1 MYMINNKY
9 YYLKKIKDKKK
20 NLDLL
25 LLADP
30 EEEAIDKYIDNCEVF
45 EFYHRDILIGQGA
58 VMELSSTVYEIKNFA
73 IYEKFHNCG
82 YGKILINLLCEKYL
96 ENFKNR
102 YIIVGTSEQGVGF
115 YKKCGFQFS
124 HIVKDFF
131 ITNYKQPIFENGIQ
145 CKDMFYLKFKEV
157 TMENF
162 AYYTPT
168 KVVFGKDEEKNVGKL
183 AKDFGAK
190 KVLIHYGGGSAVR
203 SGLIDR
209 IKTSLSEENIAFVE
223 LGGVKP
229 NPRLSLIYEGIKL
242 AKENG
247 VDFILAVGGGSVI
260 DSAKGIGYGVANP
273 DIEDVWDLYIGKKK
287 TQKCAPIGVVLTIA
301 AAGSEMSSGSV
312 VTKEDEQLKR
322 SYGCDNAR
330 PKFAVMNPEL
340 TYTLPKYQIACGVVD
355 IMMHTMERYFSPVGN
370 LELTDKIAEG
380 LLKTMIKYGKLSL
393 ENPTNYEAR
402 AEIMW
407 ASSLAHNGLT
417 GCGGIGD
424 WSTHQ
429 LEHDLGGVYDIAHG
443 AGLAAVWGSW
453 ARYVYKENPRRFAQ
467 FAENVFGIEKVG
479 ADEEMA
485 IKGIEAMENF
495 YKEIEMPIS
504 ISETGINLSDED
516 VEMLAEKCSNNGTRY
531 IGSFKKLFK
540 EDMAKI
546 YSMVKKAE

>member
-9 YYLKKIKDKKK
+9 YYLKKIEDKKK

-96 ENFKNR
+96 ESFKNKD
-102 YIIVGTSEQGVGF
+102 IIVGTSEQGVGF

-124 HIVKDFF
+124 HIVKNFF

-209 IKTSLSEENIAFVE
+209 IKTSLSEENISFVE

-330 PKFAVMNPEL
+330 PKFAIMNPEL

-495 YKEIEMPIS
+495 YKDIEMPIS

-546 YSMVKKAE
+546 YSMAR

>member
-1 MYMINNKY
+1 MYMINNNY
-9 YYLKKIKDKKK
+9 YYLKKIEDKKK
-20 NLDLL
+20 NLALL

-30 EEEAIDKYIDNCEVF
+30 EEEAIDKYINDCEIF
-45 EFYHRDILIGQGA
+45 EFYHKDILIGQGA
-58 VMELSSTVYEIKNFA
+58 IKQLSSTIYEIKNFA

-82 YGKILINLLCEKYL
+82 YGKILIKLLCKKYL
-96 ENFKNR
+96 ENFKN
-102 YIIVGTSEQGVGF
+102 IEILVGTSEQGVGF

-124 HIVKDFF
+124 HVIKDFF

-145 CKDMFYLKFKEV
+145 CKDMFYLKFKGV
-157 TMENF
+157 NMENF

-183 AKDFGAK
+183 AKEFGAK

-203 SGLIDR
+203 SGLIDK
-209 IKTSLSEENIAFVE
+209 IKTSLTEENISFVE

-242 AKENG
+242 AKENS

-260 DSAKGIGYGVANP
+260 DSAKGIGYGIANP

-301 AAGSEMSSGSV
+301 AAGSEMSGGSV

-330 PKFAVMNPEL
+330 PKFAIMNPEL

-380 LLKTMIKYGKLSL
+380 LLRTMIKYGKLSL
-393 ENPTNYEAR
+393 ENPHNYEAR

-443 AGLAAVWGSW
+443 AGLSAVWGSW
-453 ARYVYKENPRRFAQ
+453 ARYVYKENPKRFVQ
-467 FAENVFGIEKVG
+467 FAENVFGIEKIG
-479 ADEEMA
+479 TDEEIS

-495 YKEIEMPIS
+495 YKDIEMPIS
-504 ISETGINLSDED
+504 ISETGINLSNED

-546 YSMVKKAE
+546 YSMAR

>member
-330 PKFAVMNPEL
+330 PKFAIMNPEL

-516 VEMLAEKCSNNGTRY
+516 VEILAEKCSNNGTRY

-546 YSMVKKAE
+546 YSMAR

>member
-1 MYMINNKY
+1 MYMLNNNY
-9 YYLKKIKDKKK
+9 YYLKKIADKKK
-20 NLDLL
+20 NLDFL

-30 EEEAIDKYIDNCEVF
+30 EEEAIDKYINDCEVF
-45 EFYHRDILIGQGA
+45 EFYYRDILIGQGA
-58 VMELSSTVYEIKNFA
+58 IKQLFSTTYEIKNFA

-82 YGKILINLLCEKYL
+82 YGKILINLLCKKYL
-96 ENFKNR
+96 ESFKN
-102 YIIVGTSEQGVGF
+102 IEILVGTSEQGVGF
-115 YKKCGFQFS
+115 YQKCGFQFS
-124 HIVKDFF
+124 HIIKDFF

-273 DIEDVWDLYIGKKK
+273 DIEEVWDLYIGKKK
-287 TQKCAPIGVVLTIA
+287 TQKCTPIGVVLTIA
-301 AAGSEMSSGSV
+301 AAGSEMSGGSV

-330 PKFAVMNPEL
+330 PKFAIMNPEL

-393 ENPTNYEAR
+393 ENPNNYEAR

-453 ARYVYKENPRRFAQ
+453 ARYVFKENPRRFAQ
-467 FAENVFGIEKVG
+467 FAENVFGIEKIG
-479 ADEEMA
+479 TDEEMA

-495 YKEIEMPIS
+495 YKDIEMPIS
-504 ISETGINLSDED
+504 ISETGITLSDED

-531 IGSFKKLFK
+531 IGSFKKLVK

-546 YSMVKKAE
+546 YSMAR

>member
-1 MYMINNKY
+1 MYMINNNY
-9 YYLKKIKDKKK
+9 YYLKKIEDKKK
-20 NLDLL
+20 NLALL

-30 EEEAIDKYIDNCEVF
+30 EEEAIDKYINDCEIF
-45 EFYHRDILIGQGA
+45 EFYHKDILIGQGA
-58 VMELSSTVYEIKNFA
+58 IKQLSSTIYEIKNFA

-82 YGKILINLLCEKYL
+82 YGKILIKLLCKKYL
-96 ENFKNR
+96 ENFKN
-102 YIIVGTSEQGVGF
+102 IEILVGTSEQGVGF

-124 HIVKDFF
+124 HVIKDFF
-131 ITNYKQPIFENGIQ
+131 VTNYKQPIFENGIQ
-145 CKDMFYLKFKEV
+145 CKDMFYLKFKGV
-157 TMENF
+157 NMENF

-183 AKDFGAK
+183 AKEFGAK
-190 KVLIHYGGGSAVR
+190 KVLIHYGGGSAIR
-203 SGLIDR
+203 SGLIDK
-209 IKTSLSEENIAFVE
+209 IKTSLTEENISFVE

-242 AKENG
+242 AKENSI
-247 VDFILAVGGGSVI
+247 DFILAVGGGSVI

-287 TQKCAPIGVVLTIA
+287 TQKCAPIGVILTIA

-330 PKFAVMNPEL
+330 PKFAIMNPEL

-370 LELTDKIAEG
+370 LELTDTIAEG
-380 LLKTMIKYGKLSL
+380 LLRTMIKYGKLSL
-393 ENPTNYEAR
+393 ENPHNYEAR

-443 AGLAAVWGSW
+443 AGLSAVWGSW
-453 ARYVYKENPRRFAQ
+453 ARYVYKENPKRFVQ
-467 FAENVFGIEKVG
+467 FAENVFGIEKIG
-479 ADEEMA
+479 TDEEIS

-495 YKEIEMPIS
+495 YKDIEMPIS

-546 YSMVKKAE
+546 YSMAR

>member
-9 YYLKKIKDKKK
+9 YYLKKIEDKKK

-30 EEEAIDKYIDNCEVF
+30 EEEAIDKYINNCEIF
-45 EFYHRDILIGQGA
+45 EFYHKDTLIGQGA
-58 VMELSSTVYEIKNFA
+58 VMELSSTTYEIKNFA
-73 IYEKFHNCG
+73 IYENFHNCG
-82 YGKILINLLCEKYL
+82 YGKILINFLCEKYL

-102 YIIVGTSEQGVGF
+102 DIIVGTSEQGVGF

-330 PKFAVMNPEL
+330 PKFAIMNPEL

-380 LLKTMIKYGKLSL
+380 LLRTMLKYGKLSL
-393 ENPTNYEAR
+393 ENPNNYEAR

-479 ADEEMA
+479 TDEEMA

-504 ISETGINLSDED
+504 ISETGINLSDKD

-546 YSMVKKAE
+546 YSMAK

>member
-1 MYMINNKY
+1 MYMINNNY
-9 YYLKKIKDKKK
+9 YYLKKIEDKKK
-20 NLDLL
+20 NLALL

-30 EEEAIDKYIDNCEVF
+30 EEEAIDKYINDCEIF
-45 EFYHRDILIGQGA
+45 EFYHKDILIGQGA
-58 VMELSSTVYEIKNFA
+58 IMQLSSTTYEIKNLA

-82 YGKILINLLCEKYL
+82 YGKILINLLCKKYL
-96 ENFKNR
+96 ESFKN
-102 YIIVGTSEQGVGF
+102 IEILVGTSEQGVGF

-124 HIVKDFF
+124 HIIKDFF

-145 CKDMFYLKFKEV
+145 CKDMFYLKFKGV
-157 TMENF
+157 NMENF

-183 AKDFGAK
+183 AKEFGAK

-203 SGLIDR
+203 SGLIDK
-209 IKTSLSEENIAFVE
+209 IKTSLTEENISFIE

-242 AKENG
+242 AKENS

-260 DSAKGIGYGVANP
+260 DSAKGIGYGIANP

-301 AAGSEMSSGSV
+301 AAGSEMSGGSV

-330 PKFAVMNPEL
+330 PKFAIMNPEL

-380 LLKTMIKYGKLSL
+380 LLRTMIKYGKLSL
-393 ENPTNYEAR
+393 ENPHNYEAR

-443 AGLAAVWGSW
+443 AGLSAVWGSW
-453 ARYVYKENPRRFAQ
+453 ARYVYKENPKRFVQ
-467 FAENVFGIEKVG
+467 FAENVFGIEKIG
-479 ADEEMA
+479 TDEEIS

-495 YKEIEMPIS
+495 YKDIEMPIS

-546 YSMVKKAE
+546 YSMAR

>member
-9 YYLKKIKDKKK
+9 YYLKKIEDKKK

-96 ENFKNR
+96 ESFKNKD
-102 YIIVGTSEQGVGF
+102 IIVGTSEQGVGF

-124 HIVKDFF
+124 HIVKNFF

-209 IKTSLSEENIAFVE
+209 IKTSLSEENISFVE

-330 PKFAVMNPEL
+330 PKFAIMNPEL

-380 LLKTMIKYGKLSL
+380 LLRTMIKYGKLSL
-393 ENPTNYEAR
+393 ENPHNYEAR

-443 AGLAAVWGSW
+443 AGLSAVWGSW
-453 ARYVYKENPRRFAQ
+453 ARYVYKENPKRFVQ
-467 FAENVFGIEKVG
+467 FAENVFGIEKIG
-479 ADEEMA
+479 TDEEIS

-495 YKEIEMPIS
+495 YKDIEMPIS

-546 YSMVKKAE
+546 YSMAR

>member
-9 YYLKKIKDKKK
+9 YYLKKIEDKKK

-45 EFYHRDILIGQGA
+45 EFYYRDILIGQGA
-58 VMELSSTVYEIKNFA
+58 VMELSSIVYEIKNFA

-96 ENFKNR
+96 ESFKN
-102 YIIVGTSEQGVGF
+102 IEILVGTSEQGVGF

-131 ITNYKQPIFENGIQ
+131 ITNYKQLIFENGIQ

-203 SGLIDR
+203 SGLIDK
-209 IKTSLSEENIAFVE
+209 IKTSLSEENISFVE

-287 TQKCAPIGVVLTIA
+287 TQKCAPIGVILTIA

-330 PKFAVMNPEL
+330 PKFAIMNPEL

-380 LLKTMIKYGKLSL
+380 LLRTMIKYGKLSL
-393 ENPTNYEAR
+393 ENPHNYEAR

-467 FAENVFGIEKVG
+467 FAENVFRIEKVG
-479 ADEEMA
+479 TDEEIA

-546 YSMVKKAE
+546 YSMAK

>member
-1 MYMINNKY
+1 MYMINNNY
-9 YYLKKIKDKKK
+9 YYLKKIEDKKK
-20 NLDLL
+20 NLALL

-30 EEEAIDKYIDNCEVF
+30 EEEAIDKYINDCEIF
-45 EFYHRDILIGQGA
+45 EFYHKDILIGQGA
-58 VMELSSTVYEIKNFA
+58 IMQLSSTTYEIKNLA

-82 YGKILINLLCEKYL
+82 YGKILINLLCKKYL
-96 ENFKNR
+96 ESFKN
-102 YIIVGTSEQGVGF
+102 IEILVGTSEQGVGF

-124 HIVKDFF
+124 HIIKDFF

-145 CKDMFYLKFKEV
+145 CKDMFYLKFKGV
-157 TMENF
+157 NMENF

-183 AKDFGAK
+183 AKEFGAK

-203 SGLIDR
+203 SGLIDK
-209 IKTSLSEENIAFVE
+209 IKTSLTEESISFVE

-242 AKENG
+242 AKENS

-260 DSAKGIGYGVANP
+260 DSAKGIGYGIANP

-301 AAGSEMSSGSV
+301 AAGSEMSGGSV

-380 LLKTMIKYGKLSL
+380 LLRTMIKYGKLSL
-393 ENPTNYEAR
+393 ENPHNYEAR

-443 AGLAAVWGSW
+443 AGLSAVWGSW
-453 ARYVYKENPRRFAQ
+453 ARYVYKENPKRFVQ
-467 FAENVFGIEKVG
+467 FAENVFGIEKIG
-479 ADEEMA
+479 TDEEVA

-495 YKEIEMPIS
+495 YKDIEMPIS

-546 YSMVKKAE
+546 YSMAK

>member
-9 YYLKKIKDKKK
+9 YYLKKIEDKKK

-30 EEEAIDKYIDNCEVF
+30 EEEAIDKYIDNCEIF
-45 EFYHRDILIGQGA
+45 EFYYRKTLIGQGA
-58 VMELSSTVYEIKNFA
+58 VMELSSTTYEIKNFA
-73 IYEKFHNCG
+73 IYENFHNCG
-82 YGKILINLLCEKYL
+82 YGKILIKLLCEKYL

-102 YIIVGTSEQGVGF
+102 DIIVGTSEQGVDF

-330 PKFAVMNPEL
+330 PKFAIMNPEL

-443 AGLAAVWGSW
+443 AGLSAVWGSW
-453 ARYVYKENPRRFAQ
+453 ARYVFKENPRRFAQ
-467 FAENVFGIEKVG
+467 FAENVFGIEKIG
-479 ADEEMA
+479 TDEEMA

-495 YKEIEMPIS
+495 YKDIKMPIS
-504 ISETGINLSDED
+504 ISETGITLSDED

-546 YSMVKKAE
+546 YSMAR

>member
-330 PKFAVMNPEL
+330 PKFAIMNPEL

-380 LLKTMIKYGKLSL
+380 LLRTMLKYGKLSL
-393 ENPTNYEAR
+393 ENPYNYEAR

-443 AGLAAVWGSW
+443 AGLAAIWGSW

-546 YSMVKKAE
+546 YSMAR

>member
-9 YYLKKIKDKKK
+9 YYLKKIEDKKK

-96 ENFKNR
+96 ESFKNKD
-102 YIIVGTSEQGVGF
+102 IIVGTSEQGVGF

-124 HIVKDFF
+124 HIVKNFF
-131 ITNYKQPIFENGIQ
+131 ITNYKQPIFENGVQ

-203 SGLIDR
+203 SGLIDK
-209 IKTSLSEENIAFVE
+209 IKTSLSEKNIAFVE

-242 AKENG
+242 AKENS

-330 PKFAVMNPEL
+330 PKFAIMNPEL

-380 LLKTMIKYGKLSL
+380 LLRTMLKYGKLSL

-443 AGLAAVWGSW
+443 AGLSAVWGSW
-453 ARYVYKENPRRFAQ
+453 ARYVFKENPRRFAQ
-467 FAENVFGIEKVG
+467 FAENVFGIEKIG
-479 ADEEMA
+479 TDEEMA

-540 EDMAKI
+540 EDMVKI
-546 YSMVKKAE
+546 YSMAR

>member
-1 MYMINNKY
+1 MHMINNNY
-9 YYLKKIKDKKK
+9 YYLKKIEDKKK
-20 NLDLL
+20 NLALL

-30 EEEAIDKYIDNCEVF
+30 EEEAIDKYINDCEIF
-45 EFYHRDILIGQGA
+45 EFYHKDILIGQGA
-58 VMELSSTVYEIKNFA
+58 IKQLSSTIYEIKNFA

-82 YGKILINLLCEKYL
+82 YGKILINLLCKKYL
-96 ENFKNR
+96 ENFKN
-102 YIIVGTSEQGVGF
+102 IEILVGTSEQGVGF

-124 HIVKDFF
+124 HIIKDFF

-145 CKDMFYLKFKEV
+145 CKDMFYLKFKGV
-157 TMENF
+157 NMENF

-168 KVVFGKDEEKNVGKL
+168 KVVFGKDEEKNIGKL
-183 AKDFGAK
+183 AKEFGAK

-203 SGLIDR
+203 SGLIDK
-209 IKTSLSEENIAFVE
+209 IKTSLTEESISFVE

-242 AKENG
+242 AKENS

-260 DSAKGIGYGVANP
+260 DSAKGIGYGIANP

-301 AAGSEMSSGSV
+301 AAGSEMSGGSV

-380 LLKTMIKYGKLSL
+380 LLRTMIKYGKLSL
-393 ENPTNYEAR
+393 ENPHNYEAR

-443 AGLAAVWGSW
+443 AGLSAVWGSW
-453 ARYVYKENPRRFAQ
+453 ARYVYKENPKRFVQ
-467 FAENVFGIEKVG
+467 FAENVFGIEKIG
-479 ADEEMA
+479 TDEEVA

-495 YKEIEMPIS
+495 YKDIEMPIS
-504 ISETGINLSDED
+504 ISETGINLSDKD
-516 VEMLAEKCSNNGTRY
+516 VEILAEKCSNNGTRY

-546 YSMVKKAE
+546 YSMAR

>member
-1 MYMINNKY
+1 MHMINNNY
-9 YYLKKIKDKKK
+9 YYLKKIEDKKK

-30 EEEAIDKYIDNCEVF
+30 EEEAIDKYINDCEIF
-45 EFYHRDILIGQGA
+45 EFYHKDILIGQGA
-58 VMELSSTVYEIKNFA
+58 IKQLSSTIYEIKNFA

-82 YGKILINLLCEKYL
+82 YGKILINLLCKKYL
-96 ENFKNR
+96 ESFKN
-102 YIIVGTSEQGVGF
+102 IEILVGTSEQGVGF

-124 HIVKDFF
+124 HVIKDFF
-131 ITNYKQPIFENGIQ
+131 VTNYKQPIFENGIQ
-145 CKDMFYLKFKEV
+145 CKDMFYLKFKGV
-157 TMENF
+157 NMENF

-203 SGLIDR
+203 SGLIDK
-209 IKTSLSEENIAFVE
+209 IKTSLTEENISFVE

-242 AKENG
+242 AKENS

-260 DSAKGIGYGVANP
+260 DSAKGIGYGIANP

-301 AAGSEMSSGSV
+301 AAGSEMSGGSV

-330 PKFAVMNPEL
+330 PKFAIMNPEL

-380 LLKTMIKYGKLSL
+380 LLRTMIKYGKLSL
-393 ENPTNYEAR
+393 ENSHNYEAR

-443 AGLAAVWGSW
+443 AGLSAVWGSW
-453 ARYVYKENPRRFAQ
+453 ARYVYKENPKRFVQ
-467 FAENVFGIEKVG
+467 FAENVFGIEKIG
-479 ADEEMA
+479 TDEEVA

-504 ISETGINLSDED
+504 ISETGITLSNED

-546 YSMVKKAE
+546 YSMAR

>member
-1 MYMINNKY
+1 
-9 YYLKKIKDKKK
+9 
-20 NLDLL
+20 
-25 LLADP
+25 
-30 EEEAIDKYIDNCEVF
+30 
-45 EFYHRDILIGQGA
+45 
-58 VMELSSTVYEIKNFA
+58 
-73 IYEKFHNCG
+73 
-82 YGKILINLLCEKYL
+82 
-96 ENFKNR
+96 
-102 YIIVGTSEQGVGF
+102 
-115 YKKCGFQFS
+115 
-124 HIVKDFF
+124 
-131 ITNYKQPIFENGIQ
+131 
-145 CKDMFYLKFKEV
+145 
-157 TMENF
+157 MENF

-183 AKDFGAK
+183 AKEFGAK

-203 SGLIDR
+203 SGLIDK
-209 IKTSLSEENIAFVE
+209 IKTSLTEENISFVE

-242 AKENG
+242 SKENS

-260 DSAKGIGYGVANP
+260 DSAKGIGYGIANP

-301 AAGSEMSSGSV
+301 AAGSEMSGGSV

-330 PKFAVMNPEL
+330 PKFAIMNPEL

-380 LLKTMIKYGKLSL
+380 LLRTMIKYGKLSL
-393 ENPTNYEAR
+393 ENPHNYEAR

-429 LEHDLGGVYDIAHG
+429 LEHDLGEVYDIAHG
-443 AGLAAVWGSW
+443 AGLSAVWGSW
-453 ARYVYKENPRRFAQ
+453 ARYVYKENPKRFVQ
-467 FAENVFGIEKVG
+467 FAENVFGIEKIG
-479 ADEEMA
+479 TDEEIS

-495 YKEIEMPIS
+495 YKDIEMPIS

-546 YSMVKKAE
+546 YSMAR

>member
-58 VMELSSTVYEIKNFA
+58 VMELSSIVYEIKNFA

-209 IKTSLSEENIAFVE
+209 IKTSLTEENIAFIE

-301 AAGSEMSSGSV
+301 AAGSEMSGGSV

-330 PKFAVMNPEL
+330 PKFAIMNPEL

-467 FAENVFGIEKVG
+467 FAENVFGIEKIG
-479 ADEEMA
+479 TDEEVA

-495 YKEIEMPIS
+495 YKDIEMPIS

-546 YSMVKKAE
+546 YSMAK

>member
-330 PKFAVMNPEL
+330 PKFAIMNPEL

-467 FAENVFGIEKVG
+467 FAENVFGIEKIG
-479 ADEEMA
+479 TDEEVA

-495 YKEIEMPIS
+495 YKDIEMPIS
-504 ISETGINLSDED
+504 ISETGITLSEKDI
-516 VEMLAEKCSNNGTRY
+516 EMLAEKCSNNGTRY

-546 YSMVKKAE
+546 YSMAK

>member
-330 PKFAVMNPEL
+330 PKFAIMNPEL

-380 LLKTMIKYGKLSL
+380 LLKIMIKYGKLSL

-546 YSMVKKAE
+546 YSMAR

>member
-1 MYMINNKY
+1 MYMINNNY
-9 YYLKKIKDKKK
+9 YYLKKIEDKKK
-20 NLDLL
+20 NLALL

-30 EEEAIDKYIDNCEVF
+30 EEEAIDKYINDCEIF
-45 EFYHRDILIGQGA
+45 EFYHKDILIGQGA
-58 VMELSSTVYEIKNFA
+58 IKQLSSTIYEIKNFA

-82 YGKILINLLCEKYL
+82 YGKILINLLCKKYL
-96 ENFKNR
+96 ENFKN
-102 YIIVGTSEQGVGF
+102 IEILVGTSEQGVGF

-124 HIVKDFF
+124 HVIKDFF
-131 ITNYKQPIFENGIQ
+131 VTNYKQPIFENGIQ
-145 CKDMFYLKFKEV
+145 CKDMFYLKFKGV
-157 TMENF
+157 NMENF

-183 AKDFGAK
+183 AKEFGAK

-203 SGLIDR
+203 SGLIDK
-209 IKTSLSEENIAFVE
+209 IKTSLTEENISFVE

-242 AKENG
+242 AKENS

-260 DSAKGIGYGVANP
+260 DSAKGIGYGIANP

-301 AAGSEMSSGSV
+301 AAGSEMSGGSV

-380 LLKTMIKYGKLSL
+380 LLRTMIKYGKLSL
-393 ENPTNYEAR
+393 ENPHNYEAR

-443 AGLAAVWGSW
+443 AGLSAVWGSW
-453 ARYVYKENPRRFAQ
+453 ARYVYKENPKRFVQ
-467 FAENVFGIEKVG
+467 FAENVFGIEKIG
-479 ADEEMA
+479 TDEEVA

-495 YKEIEMPIS
+495 YKDIEMPIS
-504 ISETGINLSDED
+504 ISETGINLSDKD
-516 VEMLAEKCSNNGTRY
+516 VEILAEKCSNNGTRY

-546 YSMVKKAE
+546 YSMAR

>member
-287 TQKCAPIGVVLTIA
+287 TQKCAPIGVILTIA

-330 PKFAVMNPEL
+330 PKFAIMNPEL

-495 YKEIEMPIS
+495 YKDIEMPIS

-546 YSMVKKAE
+546 YSMAR

>member
-157 TMENF
+157 NMENF
-162 AYYTPT
+162 TYYTPT

-209 IKTSLSEENIAFVE
+209 IKTSLTEENIAFVE

-301 AAGSEMSSGSV
+301 AAGSEMSGGSV

-330 PKFAVMNPEL
+330 PKFAIMNPEL

-393 ENPTNYEAR
+393 ENPNNYEAR

-467 FAENVFGIEKVG
+467 FAENVFGIEEVG
-479 ADEEMA
+479 TDEEIA

-546 YSMVKKAE
+546 YSMAK

>member
-1 MYMINNKY
+1 MYMLNNNY
-9 YYLKKIKDKKK
+9 YYLKKIADKKK
-20 NLDLL
+20 NLDFL

-30 EEEAIDKYIDNCEVF
+30 EEEAIDKYINDCEVF
-45 EFYHRDILIGQGA
+45 EFYYRDILIGQGA
-58 VMELSSTVYEIKNFA
+58 IKQLFSTTYEIKNFA

-82 YGKILINLLCEKYL
+82 YGKILINLLCKKYL
-96 ENFKNR
+96 ESFKN
-102 YIIVGTSEQGVGF
+102 IEILVGTSEQGVGF
-115 YKKCGFQFS
+115 YQKCGFQFS
-124 HIVKDFF
+124 HIIKDFF

-273 DIEDVWDLYIGKKK
+273 DIEEVWDLYIGKKK
-287 TQKCAPIGVVLTIA
+287 TQKCTPIGVVLTIA
-301 AAGSEMSSGSV
+301 AAGSEMSGGSV

-330 PKFAVMNPEL
+330 PKFAIMNPEL

-393 ENPTNYEAR
+393 ENPNNYEAR

-453 ARYVYKENPRRFAQ
+453 ARYVFKENPRRFAQ
-467 FAENVFGIEKVG
+467 FAENVFGIEKIG
-479 ADEEMA
+479 TDEEMA

-495 YKEIEMPIS
+495 YKDIEMPIS
-504 ISETGINLSDED
+504 ISETGITLSDED

-546 YSMVKKAE
+546 YSMAR

>member
-9 YYLKKIKDKKK
+9 YYLKKIEDKKK

-96 ENFKNR
+96 ESFKNKD
-102 YIIVGTSEQGVGF
+102 IIVGTSEQGVGF

-124 HIVKDFF
+124 HIVKNFF

-209 IKTSLSEENIAFVE
+209 IKTSLSEENISFVE

-330 PKFAVMNPEL
+330 PKFAIMNPEL

-355 IMMHTMERYFSPVGN
+355 IMMHTIERYFSPVGN

-380 LLKTMIKYGKLSL
+380 LLRTMLKYGKLSL
-393 ENPTNYEAR
+393 ENPNNYEAR

-453 ARYVYKENPRRFAQ
+453 ARYVYKENPKRFAQ
-467 FAENVFGIEKVG
+467 FAENVFGIKKIG
-479 ADEEMA
+479 TDEEMA

-495 YKEIEMPIS
+495 YKGIEMPIS
-504 ISETGINLSDED
+504 ISETGITLSDED

-546 YSMVKKAE
+546 YSMAK

>member
-1 MYMINNKY
+1 MYMINNNY
-9 YYLKKIKDKKK
+9 YYLKKIEDKKK
-20 NLDLL
+20 NLALL

-30 EEEAIDKYIDNCEVF
+30 EEEAIDKYINDCEIF
-45 EFYHRDILIGQGA
+45 EFYHKDILIGQGA
-58 VMELSSTVYEIKNFA
+58 IKQLSSTIYEIKNFA

-82 YGKILINLLCEKYL
+82 YGKILINLLCKKYL
-96 ENFKNR
+96 ENFKN
-102 YIIVGTSEQGVGF
+102 IEILVGTSEQGVGF

-124 HIVKDFF
+124 HVIKDFF
-131 ITNYKQPIFENGIQ
+131 ITNYKQPIFENGVQ
-145 CKDMFYLKFKEV
+145 CKDMFYLKFKGV
-157 TMENF
+157 NMENF

-203 SGLIDR
+203 SGLIDK
-209 IKTSLSEENIAFVE
+209 IKTSLTEENISFVE

-242 AKENG
+242 AKENSI
-247 VDFILAVGGGSVI
+247 DFILAVGGGSVI
-260 DSAKGIGYGVANP
+260 DSAKGIGYGIANP

-301 AAGSEMSSGSV
+301 AAGSEMSGGSV

-330 PKFAVMNPEL
+330 PKFAIMNPEL

-380 LLKTMIKYGKLSL
+380 LLRTMIKYGKLSL
-393 ENPTNYEAR
+393 ENPHNYEAR

-443 AGLAAVWGSW
+443 AGLSAVWGSW
-453 ARYVYKENPRRFAQ
+453 ARYVYKENPKRFVQ
-467 FAENVFGIEKVG
+467 FAENVFGIEKIG
-479 ADEEMA
+479 TDEDVA

-495 YKEIEMPIS
+495 YKDIEMPIS

-546 YSMVKKAE
+546 YSMAR

>member
-1 MYMINNKY
+1 MHMINNNY
-9 YYLKKIKDKKK
+9 YYLKKIEDKKK
-20 NLDLL
+20 NLALL

-30 EEEAIDKYIDNCEVF
+30 EEEAIDRYINDCEIF
-45 EFYHRDILIGQGA
+45 EFYHKDILIGQGA
-58 VMELSSTVYEIKNFA
+58 IKQLSSTIYEIKNFA

-82 YGKILINLLCEKYL
+82 YGKILINLLCKKYL
-96 ENFKNR
+96 ESFKN
-102 YIIVGTSEQGVGF
+102 IEILVGTSEQGVGF

-124 HIVKDFF
+124 HVIKDFF
-131 ITNYKQPIFENGIQ
+131 VTNYKQPIFENGIQ
-145 CKDMFYLKFKEV
+145 CKDMFYLKFKGV
-157 TMENF
+157 NMENF

-183 AKDFGAK
+183 AKEFGAK

-203 SGLIDR
+203 SGLIDK
-209 IKTSLSEENIAFVE
+209 IKTSLTEESISFVE

-242 AKENG
+242 AKENS

-260 DSAKGIGYGVANP
+260 DSAKGIGYGIANP

-301 AAGSEMSSGSV
+301 AAGSEMSGGSV

-330 PKFAVMNPEL
+330 PKFAIMNPEL

-380 LLKTMIKYGKLSL
+380 LLRTMIKYGKLSL
-393 ENPTNYEAR
+393 ENPHNYEAR

-443 AGLAAVWGSW
+443 AGLSAVWGSW
-453 ARYVYKENPRRFAQ
+453 ARYVYKENPKRFVQ
-467 FAENVFGIEKVG
+467 FAENVFGIEKIG
-479 ADEEMA
+479 TDEEIA

-495 YKEIEMPIS
+495 YKDIEMPIS
-504 ISETGINLSDED
+504 ISETGINLSDKD
-516 VEMLAEKCSNNGTRY
+516 VEILAEKCSNNGTRY

-546 YSMVKKAE
+546 YSMAK

>member
-330 PKFAVMNPEL
+330 PKFAIMNPEL

-479 ADEEMA
+479 TDEEMA

-546 YSMVKKAE
+546 YSMAR

>member
-1 MYMINNKY
+1 MYMINNNY
-9 YYLKKIKDKKK
+9 YYLKKIEDKKK
-20 NLDLL
+20 NLALL

-30 EEEAIDKYIDNCEVF
+30 EEEAIDKYINDCEIF
-45 EFYHRDILIGQGA
+45 EFYHKDILIGQGA
-58 VMELSSTVYEIKNFA
+58 IKQLSSTIYEIKNFA

-82 YGKILINLLCEKYL
+82 YGKILINLLCKKYL
-96 ENFKNR
+96 ENFKN
-102 YIIVGTSEQGVGF
+102 IEILVGTSEQGVGF

-124 HIVKDFF
+124 HVIKDFF

-145 CKDMFYLKFKEV
+145 CKDMFYLKFKGV
-157 TMENF
+157 NMENF

-183 AKDFGAK
+183 AKEFGAK

-203 SGLIDR
+203 SGLIDK
-209 IKTSLSEENIAFVE
+209 IKTSLTEESISFVE

-242 AKENG
+242 AKENS

-260 DSAKGIGYGVANP
+260 DSAKGIGYGIANP

-301 AAGSEMSSGSV
+301 AAGSEMSGGSV

-330 PKFAVMNPEL
+330 PKFAIMNPEL

-380 LLKTMIKYGKLSL
+380 LLRTMIKYGKISL
-393 ENPTNYEAR
+393 ENPYNYEAR

-443 AGLAAVWGSW
+443 AGLSAVWGSW
-453 ARYVYKENPRRFAQ
+453 ARYVYKENPKRFVQ
-467 FAENVFGIEKVG
+467 FAENVFGIEKIG
-479 ADEEMA
+479 TDEEIA
-485 IKGIEAMENF
+485 IKGIETMENF
-495 YKEIEMPIS
+495 YKDIEMPIS
-504 ISETGINLSDED
+504 ISETGINLSDEN

-546 YSMVKKAE
+546 YSMAR

>member
-1 MYMINNKY
+1 MYMINNNY
-9 YYLKKIKDKKK
+9 YYLKKIEDKKK
-20 NLDLL
+20 NLALL

-30 EEEAIDKYIDNCEVF
+30 EEEAIDKYINDCEIF
-45 EFYHRDILIGQGA
+45 EFYHKDILIGQGA
-58 VMELSSTVYEIKNFA
+58 IKQLSSTIYEIKNFA

-82 YGKILINLLCEKYL
+82 YGKILINLLCKKYL
-96 ENFKNR
+96 ESFKN
-102 YIIVGTSEQGVGF
+102 IEILVGTSEQGVGF

-124 HIVKDFF
+124 HVIKDFF
-131 ITNYKQPIFENGIQ
+131 ITNYKQPIFENGVQ
-145 CKDMFYLKFKEV
+145 CKDMFYLKFKGV
-157 TMENF
+157 NMENF

-203 SGLIDR
+203 SGLIDK
-209 IKTSLSEENIAFVE
+209 IKTSLTEENISFVE

-242 AKENG
+242 AKENS

-260 DSAKGIGYGVANP
+260 DSAKGIGYGIANP

-301 AAGSEMSSGSV
+301 AAGSEMSGGSV

-330 PKFAVMNPEL
+330 PKFAIMNPEL

-380 LLKTMIKYGKLSL
+380 LLRTMIKYGKLSL
-393 ENPTNYEAR
+393 ENPHNYEAR

-443 AGLAAVWGSW
+443 AGLSAVWGSW
-453 ARYVYKENPRRFAQ
+453 ARYVYKENPKRFVQ
-467 FAENVFGIEKVG
+467 FAENVFGIEKIG
-479 ADEEMA
+479 TDEEIS

-495 YKEIEMPIS
+495 YKDIEMPIS

-546 YSMVKKAE
+546 YSMAR

>member
-1 MYMINNKY
+1 MYMINNNY
-9 YYLKKIKDKKK
+9 YYLKKIEDKKK
-20 NLDLL
+20 NLALL

-30 EEEAIDKYIDNCEVF
+30 EEEAIDKYINDCEIF
-45 EFYHRDILIGQGA
+45 EFYHKDILIGQGA
-58 VMELSSTVYEIKNFA
+58 IKQLSSTIYEIKNFA

-82 YGKILINLLCEKYL
+82 YGKILINLLCKKYL
-96 ENFKNR
+96 ENFKN
-102 YIIVGTSEQGVGF
+102 IEILVGTSEQGVGF

-124 HIVKDFF
+124 HIIKDFF

-145 CKDMFYLKFKEV
+145 CKDMFYLKFKGV
-157 TMENF
+157 NMENF

-183 AKDFGAK
+183 AKEFGAK
-190 KVLIHYGGGSAVR
+190 KVLIHYGGGSAIR
-203 SGLIDR
+203 SGLIDK
-209 IKTSLSEENIAFVE
+209 IKTSLTEENISFVE

-242 AKENG
+242 AKENSI
-247 VDFILAVGGGSVI
+247 DFILAVGGGSVI

-287 TQKCAPIGVVLTIA
+287 TQKCAPIGVILTIA

-330 PKFAVMNPEL
+330 PKFAIMNPEL

-370 LELTDKIAEG
+370 LELTDTIAEG
-380 LLKTMIKYGKLSL
+380 LLRTMIKYGKLSL
-393 ENPTNYEAR
+393 ENPYNYEAR

-443 AGLAAVWGSW
+443 AGLSAVWGSW
-453 ARYVYKENPRRFAQ
+453 ARYVYKENPKRFVQ
-467 FAENVFGIEKVG
+467 FAENVFGIEKIG
-479 ADEEMA
+479 TDEDVA

-495 YKEIEMPIS
+495 YKDIEMPIS

-546 YSMVKKAE
+546 YSMAR

>member
-183 AKDFGAK
+183 AKEFGAK

-209 IKTSLSEENIAFVE
+209 IKTSLTEENITFVE

-242 AKENG
+242 AKENS

-301 AAGSEMSSGSV
+301 AAGSEMSGGSV

-330 PKFAVMNPEL
+330 PKFAIMNPEL

-380 LLKTMIKYGKLSL
+380 LLRTMIKYGKLSL
-393 ENPTNYEAR
+393 ENPNNYEAR

-453 ARYVYKENPRRFAQ
+453 ARYVYKENPKRFAQ
-467 FAENVFGIEKVG
+467 FAENVFGIEEVG
-479 ADEEMA
+479 TDEEIA

-504 ISETGINLSDED
+504 ISETGITLSDED

-546 YSMVKKAE
+546 YSMAK

>member
-1 MYMINNKY
+1 MYMINNNY
-9 YYLKKIKDKKK
+9 YYLKKIEDKKK
-20 NLDLL
+20 NLALL

-30 EEEAIDKYIDNCEVF
+30 EEEAIDKYINDCEIF
-45 EFYHRDILIGQGA
+45 EFYHKDILIGQGA
-58 VMELSSTVYEIKNFA
+58 IKQLSSTIYEIKNFA

-82 YGKILINLLCEKYL
+82 YGKILLNLLCKKYL
-96 ENFKNR
+96 ENFKN
-102 YIIVGTSEQGVGF
+102 IEILVGTSEQGVGF

-124 HIVKDFF
+124 HVIKDFF
-131 ITNYKQPIFENGIQ
+131 VTNYKQPIFENGIQ
-145 CKDMFYLKFKEV
+145 CKDMFYLKFKGV
-157 TMENF
+157 NMENF

-203 SGLIDR
+203 SGLIDK
-209 IKTSLSEENIAFVE
+209 IKTSLTEENISFVE

-242 AKENG
+242 SKENS

-260 DSAKGIGYGVANP
+260 DSAKGIGYGIANP

-287 TQKCAPIGVVLTIA
+287 TQNCAPIGVVLTIA
-301 AAGSEMSSGSV
+301 AAGSEMSGGSV

-330 PKFAVMNPEL
+330 PKFAIMNPEL

-380 LLKTMIKYGKLSL
+380 LLRTMIKYGKLSL
-393 ENPTNYEAR
+393 ENPHNYEAR

-443 AGLAAVWGSW
+443 AGLSAVWGSW
-453 ARYVYKENPRRFAQ
+453 ARYVYKENPKRFVQ
-467 FAENVFGIEKVG
+467 FAENVFGIEKIG
-479 ADEEMA
+479 TDEEIS

-495 YKEIEMPIS
+495 YKDIEMPIS

-546 YSMVKKAE
+546 YSMAR

>member
-9 YYLKKIKDKKK
+9 YYLKKIEDKKK
-20 NLDLL
+20 NLALL

-30 EEEAIDKYIDNCEVF
+30 EEEAIDKYINDCEIF
-45 EFYHRDILIGQGA
+45 EFYHKDILIGQGA
-58 VMELSSTVYEIKNFA
+58 IKQLSSTIYEIKNFA

-82 YGKILINLLCEKYL
+82 YGKILIKLLCKKYL
-96 ENFKNR
+96 ENFKN
-102 YIIVGTSEQGVGF
+102 IEILVGTSEQGVGF

-124 HIVKDFF
+124 HVIKDFF

-330 PKFAVMNPEL
+330 PKFAIMNPEL

-453 ARYVYKENPRRFAQ
+453 ARYVYKENPKRFVQ

-546 YSMVKKAE
+546 YSMAR

>member
-1 MYMINNKY
+1 MHMINNNY
-9 YYLKKIKDKKK
+9 YYLKKIEDKKK
-20 NLDLL
+20 NLALL

-30 EEEAIDKYIDNCEVF
+30 EEEAIDRYINDCEIF
-45 EFYHRDILIGQGA
+45 EFYHKDILIGQGA
-58 VMELSSTVYEIKNFA
+58 IKQLSSTIYEIKNFA

-82 YGKILINLLCEKYL
+82 YGKILIKLLCKKYL
-96 ENFKNR
+96 ENFKN
-102 YIIVGTSEQGVGF
+102 IEILVGTSEQGVGF

-124 HIVKDFF
+124 HVIKDFF
-131 ITNYKQPIFENGIQ
+131 VTNYKQPIFENGIQ
-145 CKDMFYLKFKEV
+145 CKDMFYLKFKGV
-157 TMENF
+157 NMENF

-183 AKDFGAK
+183 AKKFGAK

-203 SGLIDR
+203 SGLIDK
-209 IKTSLSEENIAFVE
+209 IKTSLTEENISFVE

-242 AKENG
+242 SKENS

-260 DSAKGIGYGVANP
+260 DSAKGIGYGIANP

-287 TQKCAPIGVVLTIA
+287 TQNCAPIGVVLTIA
-301 AAGSEMSSGSV
+301 AAGSEMSGGSV

-380 LLKTMIKYGKLSL
+380 LLRTMIKYGKLSL
-393 ENPTNYEAR
+393 ENPHNYEAR

-443 AGLAAVWGSW
+443 AGLSAVWGSW
-453 ARYVYKENPRRFAQ
+453 ARYVYKENPKRFVQ
-467 FAENVFGIEKVG
+467 FAENVFGIEKIG
-479 ADEEMA
+479 TDEDVA

-495 YKEIEMPIS
+495 YKDIEMPIS

-546 YSMVKKAE
+546 YSMAK